1 MFCISK
7 CSCLIDQ
14 AGRYLNN
21 ASLIKTEQFLAKNR
35 TGDPGPYL
43 GDFNGKYERTKKY
56 SDKIEKHSIIKG
68 SGYKKKKGRDPHTG
82 YRCLFYNS

>member
-1 MFCISK
+1 M
-7 CSCLIDQ
+7 IDQ

-21 ASLIKTEQFLAKNR
+21 ASLIKAEQFLAKNR

-68 SGYKKKKGRDPHTG
+68 SGYKKKKKAKTHAQAIDVCFIIPSGD
-82 YRCLFYNS
+82 

>member
-1 MFCISK
+1 M
-7 CSCLIDQ
+7 IDQ

-68 SGYKKKKGRDPHTG
+68 SGYKKKKKKRPRPTH
-82 YRCLFYNS
+82 RL